1 MQRTG
6 VLLSV
11 AKAIRSFIFT
21 SLAVATPFYISYLG
35 YNALVTSIL
44 ILVSLGLSTLFLYIY
59 TALHMQIRK
68 KLILL
73 SSLFS
78 VSLLILFLG
87 NNVYFLI
94 LALIVGALSLA
105 GRDLTVNQSLEQYTI
120 SLSVKSQH
128 EKNMAF
134 SMYNFA
140 SYTSGAVA
148 SSFLFLYKS
157 EDFRVILLVN
167 LIMSLVQVAIYLSLR
182 FPELKP
188 TAQKIA
194 IKDPETRSHIRNL
207 SALFSID
214 SLGGGLVNTAII
226 SLWFKEVYGITL
238 SQAGLIFL
246 IVNIVT
252 ALSVIASGYISKG
265 MGLVRTMVYTHLI
278 SNVMLFMVPVFHSLL
293 LSEVFLF
300 LRQSTSQM
308 DVPARDSLVNTIIPA
323 DARVNSNSVFL
334 AVRNGFQIPGPGL
347 AGLLLDV
354 FPEGVFFSASLIK
367 ISYDLAFFA
376 RYHKYRV

>member
-1 MQRTG
+1 M
-6 VLLSV
+6 LSV

-21 SLAVATPFYISYLG
+21 SLAVAAPFYISYLG
-35 YNALVTSIL
+35 YSGLVTSI
-44 ILVSLGLSTLFLYIY
+44 IVLVSLGLSTLFLYTF
-59 TALHMQIRK
+59 TALRMQIRK
-68 KLILL
+68 KLLL
-73 SSLFS
+73 ISSLFS
-78 VSLLILFLG
+78 LSLLILYLG
-87 NNVYFLI
+87 NSLFFLI
-94 LALIVGALSLA
+94 LALVVGALSLA

-120 SLSVKSQH
+120 SLSVSSQH

-148 SSFLFLYKS
+148 SMFLFLYKT
-157 EDFRVILLVN
+157 EDFRMILLVN
-167 LIMSLVQVAIYLSLR
+167 LVLSLLQVAIYLSLK
-182 FPELKP
+182 FPDLKP
-188 TAQKIA
+188 AAQKIA
-194 IKDPETRSHIRNL
+194 VRDPETRGHIRTL

-246 IVNIVT
+246 FVNIVT
-252 ALSVIASGYISKG
+252 ALSVIASGYLSKG

-347 AGLLLDV
+347 AGLLLEV

-367 ISYDLAFFA
+367 ISYDVAFFA
-376 RYHKYRV
+376 KYRRFRV

>member
-6 VLLSV
+6 VLLSF

-21 SLAVATPFYISYLG
+21 SLAVAAPFYISYLG
-35 YNALVTSIL
+35 YGALVTSVIV
-44 ILVSLGLSTLFLYIY
+44 LVSLGLSTLFLYVF
-59 TALHMQIRK
+59 TALRLQIRK

-73 SSLFS
+73 ASLFS
-78 VSLLILFLG
+78 MSLLVLYLG
-87 NNVYFLI
+87 NSIYFLI
-94 LALIVGALSLA
+94 LALVIGALSLA

-134 SMYNFA
+134 STYNFA
-140 SYTSGAVA
+140 SYTSGAIA
-148 SSFLFLYKS
+148 SSFLFLYRS
-157 EDFRVILLVN
+157 EDFRMILLVN
-167 LIMSLVQVAIYLSLR
+167 LVMSLVQIVIYLSLK

-188 TAQKIA
+188 AAQKIA
-194 IKDPETRSHIRNL
+194 IRNPETRSHIRTL

-246 IVNIVT
+246 VVNIVT

-265 MGLVRTMVYTHLI
+265 MGLVRTMVYTHLV

-293 LSEVFLF
+293 LSEMFLF

-347 AGLLLDV
+347 AGLLLEV

-367 ISYDLAFFA
+367 IGYDLAFFA
-376 RYHKYRV
+376 RYRKYRV